1 MYAFTKT
8 QWFGGVSDHFHC
20 TVDPTAVKAFSLV
33 RPNFQYF
40 IKNELRPTRV
50 CFCIETTKNV
60 SGKPSNF
67 ERVAHVGFNSTAGFN
82 LDNVDPKILK
92 FFEKVKLVSSPL

>member
-1 MYAFTKT
+1 MDPIAVQAFL
-8 QWFGGVSDHFHC
+8 FVY
-20 TVDPTAVKAFSLV
+20 
-33 RPNFQYF
+33 PNFQYQM
-40 IKNELRPTRV
+40 KNELRPTRV

-82 LDNVDPKILK
+82 LDNADPKILK
-92 FFEKVKLVSSPL
+92 FFEKVKLG

>member
-1 MYAFTKT
+1 M
-8 QWFGGVSDHFHC
+8 
-20 TVDPTAVKAFSLV
+20 
-33 RPNFQYF
+33 
-40 IKNELRPTRV
+40 KNELRPTRV

-82 LDNVDPKILK
+82 LDNADPKILK
-92 FFEKVKLVSSPL
+92 FFEKVKLGKFLLSMASKGRVSA

>member
-1 MYAFTKT
+1 M
-8 QWFGGVSDHFHC
+8 
-20 TVDPTAVKAFSLV
+20 
-33 RPNFQYF
+33 
-40 IKNELRPTRV
+40 KNELRPTRV

-82 LDNVDPKILK
+82 LDNADPKILE
-92 FFEKVKLVSSPL
+92 FFEKVKLGSKLLHSKASRVSAWEKTFFRLA